1 LIGNE
6 FYNPTFVGFFI
17 YSLVHIVGQL
27 FVDLVMKQLSDF
39 IRYFI
44 KFLVKKILW
53 TILFVIIGG
62 VLLIIYFFKNF
73 GESIMI

>member
-1 LIGNE
+1 MNE
-6 FYNPTFVGFFI
+6 
-17 YSLVHIVGQL
+17 L
-27 FVDLVMKQLSDF
+27 FDF

-44 KFLVKKILW
+44 KFLIKQILW
-53 TILFVIIGG
+53 TYLILIVGA

>member
-1 LIGNE
+1 MNE
-6 FYNPTFVGFFI
+6 
-17 YSLVHIVGQL
+17 L
-27 FVDLVMKQLSDF
+27 FDF

-44 KFLVKKILW
+44 KFLIKKILW
-53 TILFVIIGG
+53 TILFVIVGA